1 MKRRVLCGSAVSGLL
16 LTVGLTSALGSAPER
31 APARPSATSHAA
43 AVPAERSLYQDA
55 PTGLYLLDAGWTTR
69 PDPHNRGGRRGWQ
82 RMGATSGF
90 RPVAIPNAFNAGRL
104 SRRSFKGGVQW
115 YRTRLTAPPS
125 GDAVDWRLR
134 FESVNTAARVWLNG
148 RFVGHHRGAYLPFEL
163 PAAGLRSGENEVV
176 VRVDSRAR
184 STDLPPGNRERG
196 WWNFGGIL
204 REVYLRRVTA
214 FDLSNLQVIAVPGEP
229 ARVQVSGDV
238 RNASSAAQPLDCE
251 LKVSGP
257 DGFTLAQR
265 RSAGV
270 LAAGGR
276 TRISVSFA
284 IPRPRLWTPGSP
296 SLYDMRIALT
306 GGQQTRAHF
315 GIRDWTVTTNGIAQL
330 NGRALSLRGAS
341 FHEQTRR
348 RGAALMPAD
357 RDEIVR
363 ELQALGADFARQHY
377 PPHPALLEAFDRAG
391 IVYWEQIPLWRVRG
405 TQLRSQS
412 YRNRALSALRD
423 AVLRDRNHASI
434 MAWSVSNETLR
445 GGAGEVKYLRAART
459 LLDALD
465 PTRLSAADKS
475 LRPLS
480 DLPRSYRV
488 LDAIGLNE
496 YVGWYG
502 GRNSQLS
509 GDLAKAH
516 ARFRGQALFVTE
528 FGAEANRSGSASR
541 KGTYA
546 FQQHFLAK
554 HLGIIAAAPFVNGA
568 LVWVLRDFAMRPG
581 WDGGNPRPNPPLL
594 SKGVFRQNG
603 SPKPA
608 ARTVRRSFDAVP
620 FARER

>member
-1 MKRRVLCGSAVSGLL
+1 VRRRVLRGSALSGLL
-16 LTVGLTSALGSAPER
+16 LAVGLTSALGNVREP
-31 APARPSATSHAA
+31 APARHSAAPHA
-43 AVPAERSLYQDA
+43 AVPTERSLYHDA
-55 PTGLYLLDAGWTTR
+55 PNGLYLLDAGWTTR
-69 PDPHNRGGRRGWQ
+69 PDPHDRGARRGWQ
-82 RMGATSGF
+82 RLGATRGF
-90 RPVAIPNAFNAGRL
+90 HPVAIPNAFNARRL
-104 SRRSFKGGVQW
+104 GRRSFNGSVQW
-115 YRTRLTAPPS
+115 YRTRFTAPPPK
-125 GDAVDWRLR
+125 GAVDWRLR

-148 RFVGHHRGAYLPFEL
+148 RFVGRHRGAYLPFEL
-163 PAAGLRSGENEVV
+163 PAAGLRSGENELV

-184 STDLPPGNRERG
+184 STDLPPGNRARG

-214 FDLSNLQVIAVPGEP
+214 LDLSHLRLVAVPGEP

-238 RNASSAAQPLDCE
+238 RNASSEAQPLDYD

-257 DGFTLAQR
+257 DGFALAQR

-270 LAAGGR
+270 LPARGR
-276 TRISVSFA
+276 TRISDSFE
-284 IPRPRLWTPGSP
+284 IPKPRLWTPASP
-296 SLYDMRIALT
+296 SLYDLRIALN
-306 GGQQTRAHF
+306 GGQETRSHF
-315 GIRDWTVTTNGIAQL
+315 GVRDWTVTADGIAQL

-391 IVYWEQIPLWRVRG
+391 IVYWEQIPVWRVRR
-405 TQLRSQS
+405 TQLRSPA
-412 YRNRALSALRD
+412 YRRRALSALRD

-445 GGAGEVKYLRAART
+445 GGAGEVKYLRAARK

-465 PTRLSAADKS
+465 PTRLFAADKA

-480 DLPRSYRV
+480 DLPPSYRI

-502 GRNSQLS
+502 GRNAQLS
-509 GDLAKAH
+509 GNLATAH
-516 ARFRGQALFVTE
+516 ARFPGQALFVTE
-528 FGAEANRSGSASR
+528 LGAEANRAGPASR

-546 FQQHFLAK
+546 FQRRFLAK
-554 HLGIIAAAPFVNGA
+554 HLGIITAAPFVNGA
-568 LVWVLRDFAMRPG
+568 LVWALRDFAARPG
-581 WDGGNPRPNPPLL
+581 WDGGNPRPDPPL
-594 SKGVFRQNG
+594 SFKGVFRQNG

-620 FARER
+620 FAR